1 MSIQEVPLEK
11 SLTDEEDCDP
21 LVYLGGNFFNDV
33 KDPRFTAFNLCTVP
47 RYS

>member
-1 MSIQEVPLEK
+1 MTIQEVPLEQ

-33 KDPRFTAFNLCTVP
+33 KDFCFTAFNLRTVP